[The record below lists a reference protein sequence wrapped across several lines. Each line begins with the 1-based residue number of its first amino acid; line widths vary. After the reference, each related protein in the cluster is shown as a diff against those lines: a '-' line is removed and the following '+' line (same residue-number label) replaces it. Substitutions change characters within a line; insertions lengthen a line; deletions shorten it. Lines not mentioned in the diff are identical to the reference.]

1 MGVFA
6 AAEYRVRGR
15 AFGSLPD
22 DMGSA
27 AAPSRPVIRA
37 SSTSGPRVLRGAA
50 FALGGVLLVAF
61 FLAVLERVV
70 YSGDVMPGV
79 RVDGVDVEGKSEDAA
94 FTEISALAA
103 DLETQPLR
111 ATLGDREL
119 VANASILEMDV
130 DELATLE
137 RARRAGR
144 SGNPIEQTLGTVL
157 RRVRTEEVPLVV
169 DYSQP
174 GLDGLLDGWQREAAN
189 GGVEGNLQFEGT
201 IVIPVEPVGGT
212 GLLRKEA
219 EALVARELAS
229 PARDSITLPVGDVE
243 PSISK
248 AEVERAA
255 AEARVLLTGNHD
267 LLMNGLTLSI
277 TPEQLATALATRVDG
292 RRLALVINPDQL
304 RTTLGAALAA
314 VEQAPADASFQ
325 VTAANTV
332 EVVPSATGRQVDLVS
347 VADEILAGNRSINA
361 PVIET
366 PPARD
371 TAWAQS
377 LGIKEQVST
386 FTTRHNSG
394 EERVKNIHR
403 GADLLNNTVVEP
415 GATFSLNDTLGPRT
429 AERGFV
435 VAPVFYGEFT
445 EDVGGGVSQLA
456 TTTFNAVFWGGYED
470 VYHKPHTIYISR
482 YPMGREATVNYP
494 SVDLKFRNDSS
505 TGVLIRTSYSANSI
519 TVTFY
524 GDKEGKVVREEGR
537 RVLAEYPIEEQPYE
551 CPGPSGLDK
560 GNLCAG
566 LAAGARRLAEA
577 GHGGIDVEFF
587 RVIER
592 PGEEP
597 ARERFF
603 WRYKMFPNKYLV
615 GTGPPPTAPPPT
627 TVAPPTPPPAPI
639 TPAPPVTAA
648 PTPPVPTP

>member
-1 MGVFA
+1 
-6 AAEYRVRGR
+6 
-15 AFGSLPD
+15 
-22 DMGSA
+22 
-27 AAPSRPVIRA
+27 
-37 SSTSGPRVLRGAA
+37 VLRGAA
-50 FALGGVLLVAF
+50 FALGGVVLVAF

-79 RVDGVDVEGKSEDAA
+79 RVEGVDVEGKDEDAA
-94 FTEISALAA
+94 FAEISALAA
-103 DLETQPLR
+103 ELETQPLR

-119 VANASILEMDV
+119 VADASILEMDV

-144 SGNPIEQTLGTVL
+144 SGNPVEQTLGTVL
-157 RRVRTEEVPLVV
+157 RRVRTEEVPLEVT
-169 DYSQP
+169 YSEP
-174 GLDGLLDGWQREAAN
+174 GLDGVLDGWAREAAN
-189 GGVEGNLQFEGT
+189 GGVEGNLQFDGT
-201 IVIPVEPVGGT
+201 NVIPVEPVGGT
-212 GLLRKEA
+212 GLLRDEA
-219 EALVARELAS
+219 EVLLQRELRS
-229 PARDSITLPVGDVE
+229 PARDSVALPVGDVE
-243 PSISK
+243 PSISTE
-248 AEVERAA
+248 EVARAA
-255 AEARVLLTGNHD
+255 AAARQLLTGNHD
-267 LLMNGLTLSI
+267 LVTNGVTFPI
-277 TPEQLATALATRVDG
+277 TPEQLATALGTRAEG
-292 RRLALVINPDQL
+292 RRLELVVDHEKL
-304 RTTLGAALAA
+304 RAAIGAGLAT
-314 VEQAPADASFQ
+314 VEQAPVDASFQ

-332 EVVPSATGRQVDLVS
+332 EVVPAANGRQVDLAK
-347 VADEILAGNRSINA
+347 VADEILAGNRTINA

-470 VYHKPHTIYISR
+470 VYHKPHSIYISR

-494 SVDLKFRNDSS
+494 SVDLKFRNDSNA
-505 TGVLIRTSYSANSI
+505 GVLIRTSYSSNSI

-537 RVLAEYPIEEQPYE
+537 RVLAEHPIEEQPFA

-560 GNLCAG
+560 DNLCAG
-566 LAAGARRLAEA
+566 LTAGEQRLAEA
-577 GHGGIDVEFF
+577 GHGGIDVEFY

-592 PGEEP
+592 PDRDP
-597 ARERFF
+597 VRERFF

-615 GTGPPPTAPPPT
+615 GTGPPPTVPPT
-627 TVAPPTPPPAPI
+627 TTPPPPTPPAPPA

-648 PTPPVPTP
+648 PVPPPPTP